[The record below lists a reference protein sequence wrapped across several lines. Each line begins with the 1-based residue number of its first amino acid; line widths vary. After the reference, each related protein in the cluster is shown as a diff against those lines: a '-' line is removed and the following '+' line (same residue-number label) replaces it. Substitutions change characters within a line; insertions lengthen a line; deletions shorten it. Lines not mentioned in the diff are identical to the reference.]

1 MKRIYGILAAAM
13 MVPAMF
19 SCSPDYSDFTPETSA
34 EPVTSVTAAIDL
46 NGDGIDEEFSGQPDE
61 NGRIEIVFP
70 YFYPEE
76 SDNQVT
82 EEDLASVKVTGVL
95 ANNVTVEPV
104 LLKMDLNTEN
114 HIVATDQIKATKEY
128 VITGRI
134 AKLTGCDITSFSL
147 PDVNLE
153 GIIAGENISLVT
165 MENFENKMTANLT
178 LSPHATISPDPRE
191 TAIDWNSE
199 VKLTVTAHD
208 GVTKKEYTV
217 AKDIPSKLPSGIRP
231 ESVTELFKK
240 RLNADLGIT
249 GSDNTTGIAISGDY
263 LIVNT
268 RNQNAKVINR
278 MTGEN
283 VGEMSGMSSILGSL
297 KNYYMTSDDNGNIL
311 VNNLVNAATGGTV
324 QMWKFSGKDDI
335 LTAQPVEYINWS
347 APAGYGRKV
356 SIIGSLDNDAIIT
369 ATCGTDLPTGNFA
382 KWTVIDGVLQ
392 SQEPE
397 IVTAGTT
404 WGTYQSDLM
413 YTSTTAGSDY
423 FMICNPADKLYKL
436 SGIDNS
442 VKAELNAVVSDN
454 YLPNELDVYDFN
466 NATFL
471 AAQETNAVSGG
482 DGDIV
487 WLLDI
492 TNENDLSGSLMD
504 GTVGYPSCPAVKWYS
519 RNEYGSNALA
529 KAESSTVNTN
539 MNGVGEIL
547 LTSSEDGY
555 YLQLYIM
562 FCDGYVAGVQFDCL
576 DI

>member
-46 NGDGIDEEFSGQPDE
+46 DGDGIDEEFSGQPDE

-153 GIIAGENISLVT
+153 GIIAGKNISLVT
-165 MENFENKMTANLT
+165 MENFENEMTANLT

-191 TAIDWNSE
+191 TAIDWNNE

-217 AKDIPSKLPSGIRP
+217 VKNIPSKLPSGIRP

-278 MTGEN
+278 MTGEY
-283 VGEMSGMSSILGSL
+283 VGEMSGMSAILGSL
-297 KNYYMTSDDNGNIL
+297 KNYYMTSDDDGNIL
-311 VNNLVNAATGGTV
+311 VNSLATAAGKV

-356 SIIGSLDNDAIIT
+356 SIIGSLDSDAIIT
-369 ATCGTDLPTGNFA
+369 ATCGTGLPTGNFA
-382 KWTVIDGVLQ
+382 KWTVTDGVLQ

-404 WGTYQSDLM
+404 WDNYQADIM
-413 YTSTTAGSDY
+413 YASTEPGADY
-423 FMICNPADKLYKL
+423 FLINYKANVLSWL
-436 SGIDNS
+436 SGVDNTL
-442 VKAELNAVVSDN
+442 KAQIPAIQSSTN
-454 YLPNELDVYDFN
+454 YFANELDIFEYN

-471 AAQETNAVSGG
+471 AAQQTNNMNGG
-482 DGDIV
+482 TGDAV

-492 TNENDLSGSLMD
+492 TNENNFSGSLYD
-504 GTVGYPSCPAVKWYS
+504 GSQGAPACPAVQWWCQ
-519 RNEYGSNALA
+519 NEYCAIALA
-529 KAESSTVNTN
+529 KAEGTTPVI
-539 MNGVGEIL
+539 NGNAVGEIL

-562 FCDGYVAGVQFDCL
+562 FCNGYVAGVQFDCL